1 MRREASRQTIISGA
15 NFFSTL
21 FFSVIDGRHDRPFFY
36 PQDCF
41 PFGFAQGKA
50 CCTIDGMNF
59 RTLRSIV
66 RFIMKLITDIE
77 VYGSE
82 KLPTGNVI
90 VAANH
95 LGRLDTAALLCVM
108 DREDII
114 MPVAEKYKNHPLYGA
129 IGRAANA
136 IWLNR
141 FEADYSAL
149 REILTRME
157 EGGMLV
163 IAPEGTRSKTE
174 ALQEA
179 KLGVAFLASKSGYP
193 IMPVAVIGTEDRAIL
208 ENLKRFRRTKII
220 VRGGD
225 PFKVEIPKGK
235 GREQAMREATDEIM
249 CRIAAMLPDRY
260 RGVYADH
267 PRLKELLTG

>member
-1 MRREASRQTIISGA
+1 MK
-15 NFFSTL
+15 
-21 FFSVIDGRHDRPFFY
+21 Y
-36 PQDCF
+36 
-41 PFGFAQGKA
+41 K
-50 CCTIDGMNF
+50 
-59 RTLRSIV
+59 TLRSIV
-66 RFIMKLITDIE
+66 RFFMKLIADVE
-77 VYGSE
+77 VHGVE
-82 KLPTGNVI
+82 KVPAGNFI
-90 VAANH
+90 AAANH
-95 LGRLDTAALLCVM
+95 LGRLDTAALLCIM

-114 MPVAEKYKNHPLYGA
+114 MPVAEKYKHHPLFGA

-149 REILTRME
+149 RLILERMKL
-157 EGGMLV
+157 GGMLV

-193 IMPVAVIGTEDRAIL
+193 VMPVAITGTEDRAVA
-208 ENLKRFRRTKII
+208 ENLKHFRRSKIV

-225 PFKVEIPKGK
+225 PFEIEIPKGK
-235 GREQAMREATDEIM
+235 GREEAMREATDEIM
-249 CRIAAMLPDRY
+249 CKIGAMLPEKY

-267 PRLKELLTG
+267 SRLKELLAQQ

>member
-1 MRREASRQTIISGA
+1 
-15 NFFSTL
+15 
-21 FFSVIDGRHDRPFFY
+21 
-36 PQDCF
+36 
-41 PFGFAQGKA
+41 
-50 CCTIDGMNF
+50 MNF
-59 RTLRSIV
+59 QTLRSIV
-66 RFIMKLITDIE
+66 RFFMKLITDIE
-77 VYGSE
+77 IHGGE
-82 KLPTGNVI
+82 KLPEGNVI

-149 REILTRME
+149 REILARMQQ
-157 EGGMLV
+157 GGMLV

-193 IMPVAVIGTEDRAIL
+193 VMPVAVFGTEDRAIL
-208 ENLKRFRRTKII
+208 ENLKHFRRSKII

-225 PFKVEIPKGK
+225 PFTIELPKGK

-249 CRIAAMLPDRY
+249 CRIAVMLPERY

-267 PRLKELLTG
+267 PRLKELLAQQ